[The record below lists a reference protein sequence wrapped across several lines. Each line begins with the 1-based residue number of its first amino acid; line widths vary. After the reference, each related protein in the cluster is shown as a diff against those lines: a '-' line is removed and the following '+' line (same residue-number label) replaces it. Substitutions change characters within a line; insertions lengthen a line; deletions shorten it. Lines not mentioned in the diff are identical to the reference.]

1 MTRFLPAFRPT
12 RARSFAFSLLFRIFA
27 EHIQDNLK
35 TNYNKALRRHCPGGI
50 PRIMLQNTQVKTLD
64 KVVVRFCGDS
74 GDGMQLAGNIFTNVS
89 AGLGNQVSTFPDYPA
104 EIRAPQGS
112 LGGVSGFQVS
122 VGAEVHTPGDSCD
135 VLVAMNAAALK
146 QNHRFIK
153 PGGVI
158 IVDIDS
164 FREPD
169 LKKAQYATLDP
180 FTELGIKAQLVEVPV
195 TSMTKAALA
204 DSGLDNK
211 SMLKCR
217 NIFTL
222 GLVCW
227 LFDRPLDAALHH
239 LRKKFAKKP
248 AIFEANAKV
257 LQAGYD
263 YGHNI
268 HASVST
274 YRIETQNPKPGVYT
288 DINGNTA
295 TAWGLIMASEKC
307 GRPLFLGS
315 YPITPATDILHE
327 LAKRKDLGVKA
338 CQMED
343 EIAGVCS
350 AIGASFAG
358 NLAVTSTSGPGLALK
373 SEGIGLAVMAELPLV
388 VIDVQRGG
396 PSTGLPTK
404 TEQTDLMQAL
414 YGRNGESPV
423 AVVAPATPVDCFTM
437 AFEACRIAVEH
448 MTPVILLSDAFIGN
462 GSSAWRVPDAD
473 EYPRIKTNDIPADV
487 LAAGWRPYMRTEN
500 LSRYWPVAGTEGA
513 AHRLGGLEK
522 DAETGAISNNPA
534 NHEKMVRLRQEKI
547 ARIASDIPELEV
559 LGNADA
565 DTLII
570 GWGGT
575 YGHIRSAV
583 DELNAAGKPV
593 AMAHFRYINPLPAN
607 TADVVARYKR
617 IIVAELNTGMF
628 ADYLQSRFPDK
639 LFLRI
644 NKIQGQPFS
653 VNELVD
659 RATKLME
666 E

>member
-1 MTRFLPAFRPT
+1 ML
-12 RARSFAFSLLFRIFA
+12 
-27 EHIQDNLK
+27 EN
-35 TNYNKALRRHCPGGI
+35 TN
-50 PRIMLQNTQVKTLD
+50 VKTLD
-64 KVVVRFCGDS
+64 KVVVRFSGDS

-122 VGAEVHTPGDSCD
+122 VGKGVHTPGDSCD
-135 VLVAMNAAALK
+135 VLISMNAAALK
-146 QNHRFIK
+146 QNHRFLK

-164 FREPD
+164 FRESD
-169 LKKAQYATLDP
+169 LKKANYATENP
-180 FTELGIKAQLVEVPV
+180 FEELGIKAQIVEVPV
-195 TSMTKAALA
+195 TTMTKAALA

-211 SMLKCR
+211 GILKCR
-217 NIFTL
+217 NIFAL

-227 LFDRPLDAALHH
+227 LFDRPLEAALHH
-239 LRKKFAKKP
+239 LRKKFGKKP
-248 AIFEANAKV
+248 AVFEANAKV

-274 YRIETQNPKPGVYT
+274 YRVETEDPKPGIYT

-423 AVVAPATPVDCFTM
+423 AVVAPASPTDCFTM

-462 GSSAWRVPDAD
+462 GSSAWRVPEAD
-473 EYPRIKTNDIPADV
+473 EYPEIKTPDVPAQKLVDHT
-487 LAAGWRPYMRTEN
+487 WHPYDRRDN
-500 LSRYWPVAGTEGA
+500 LGRYWPVGGTEGA
-513 AHRLGGLEK
+513 THRLGGLEK
-522 DAETGAISNNPA
+522 DAVSGAISNDPV
-534 NHEKMVRLRQEKI
+534 NHEKMVNLRREKI
-547 ARIASDIPELEV
+547 ARIADDIPALELN
-559 LGNADA
+559 GCPDA
-565 DTLII
+565 DTLLV

-575 YGHIRSAV
+575 YGHLRSAV
-583 DELNAAGKPV
+583 EELNAAGKPI
-593 AMAHFRYINPLPAN
+593 ALAHFRYINPLPAN
-607 TADVVARYKR
+607 TADIIARYRR

-628 ADYLQSRFPDK
+628 ADFLQCRYPDAHIQ
-639 LFLRI
+639 RI

-653 VNELVD
+653 VGEIVD
-659 RATKLME
+659 RVTKYME
-666 E
+666 ED

>member
-1 MTRFLPAFRPT
+1 ML
-12 RARSFAFSLLFRIFA
+12 
-27 EHIQDNLK
+27 EK
-35 TNYNKALRRHCPGGI
+35 TN
-50 PRIMLQNTQVKTLD
+50 VKVLD
-64 KVVVRFCGDS
+64 KVVVRFSGDS
-74 GDGMQLAGNIFTNVS
+74 GDGMQLAGNIFTNIS
-89 AGLGNQVSTFPDYPA
+89 AGIGNQVSTFPDYPA

-112 LGGVSGFQVS
+112 LSGVSGFQVS
-122 VGAEVHTPGDSCD
+122 VGTGVYTPGDQAD
-135 VLVAMNAAALK
+135 VLIAMNPAALK
-146 QNHRFIK
+146 QNVKFLK

-164 FREPD
+164 FKEAD
-169 LKKAQYATLDP
+169 LKKALFETNEP
-180 FTELGIKAQLVEVPV
+180 FKELGITAQVLEVPV
-195 TSMTKAALA
+195 TSMTKDALA
-204 DSGLDNK
+204 ESGLDLK

-217 NIFTL
+217 NIFAL

-227 LFDRPLDAALHH
+227 LFDRPLESALHH
-239 LRKKFAKKP
+239 LKTKFAKKP

-257 LQAGYD
+257 IQAGFD

-274 YRIETQNPKPGVYT
+274 YRIESDEIKPGVYT

-295 TAWGLIMASEKC
+295 TAWGLIMASEKA

-388 VIDVQRGG
+388 IIDVQRGG

-414 YGRNGESPV
+414 YGRNGECPL
-423 AVVAPATPVDCFTM
+423 AVVAPATPTDCFTM
-437 AFEACRIAVEH
+437 AFEACRIAIEH
-448 MTPVILLSDAFIGN
+448 MTPVVMLTDAFIGN
-462 GSSAWRVPDAD
+462 GSSAWRIPEAD
-473 EYPRIKTNDIPADV
+473 EYPEIKPNYVPEELKGT
-487 LAAGWRPYMRTEN
+487 WKPYLRDEKTKV
-500 LSRYWPVAGTEGA
+500 RYWAIPGTEGF

-522 DAETGAISNNPA
+522 DAVTSAISTDPI
-534 NHEKMVRLRQEKI
+534 NHEKMVYIRKEKI
-547 ARIASDIPELEV
+547 ERIADDIPALEV
-559 LGNADA
+559 SHNADA
-565 DTLII
+565 DTLLV

-575 YGHIRSAV
+575 FGHLYTAAE
-583 DELNAAGKPV
+583 ELNKEGKPV
-593 AMAHFRYINPLPAN
+593 AFAHFRYINPLPAN
-607 TADVVARYKR
+607 TAEVFAKYRRV
-617 IIVAELNTGMF
+617 IVAELNTGQF
-628 ADYLQSRFPDK
+628 ADYLQSKFPEVK
-639 LFLRI
+639 FERI
-644 NKIQGQPFS
+644 NKVQGQPF
-653 VNELVD
+653 LVKEVID
-659 RATKLME
+659 GVTKIME
-666 E
+666 GK

>member
-1 MTRFLPAFRPT
+1 ML
-12 RARSFAFSLLFRIFA
+12 
-27 EHIQDNLK
+27 DK
-35 TNYNKALRRHCPGGI
+35 TK
-50 PRIMLQNTQVKTLD
+50 VKVLD
-64 KVVVRFCGDS
+64 KVVVRFSGDS

-89 AGLGNQVSTFPDYPA
+89 AGIGNQVSTFPDYPA

-112 LGGVSGFQVS
+112 LSGVSGFQVS
-122 VGAEVHTPGDSCD
+122 VGKGVHTPGDSCD
-135 VLVAMNAAALK
+135 VLIAMNPAALK
-146 QNHRFIK
+146 QNVKFLK
-153 PGGVI
+153 AGGVI

-164 FREPD
+164 FKEADLRKALFETDEPF
-169 LKKAQYATLDP
+169 A
-180 FTELGIKAQLVEVPV
+180 ELGIDPRQVVEAPV
-195 TSMTKAALA
+195 TTLTKAALA

-211 SMLKCR
+211 SILKCR
-217 NIFTL
+217 NIFAL

-227 LFDRPLDAALHH
+227 LFDRPIESAKRH
-239 LRKKFAKKP
+239 LSKKFAKKP
-248 AIFEANAKV
+248 AVYEANAKV
-257 LQAGYD
+257 IDAGYN

-274 YRIETQNPKPGVYT
+274 YRIETEDPRPGIYT

-373 SEGIGLAVMAELPLV
+373 GEGIGLAVMAELPLV

-423 AVVAPATPVDCFTM
+423 AVVAPSSPTDCFTM

-473 EYPRIKTNDIPADV
+473 EYPEIHTHDV
-487 LAAGWRPYMRTEN
+487 PENLRDGSWRPYMRDEA
-500 LSRYWPVAGTEGA
+500 SKVRYWAVPGTEGC
-513 AHRLGGLEK
+513 AHRIGGLEK
-522 DAETGAISNNPA
+522 DAVTGGISTDPL
-534 NHEKMVRLRQEKI
+534 NHEIMVNTRREKI
-547 ARIASDIPELEV
+547 ARIADDIPELEV
-559 LGNADA
+559 IGNPNA
-565 DTLII
+565 DTLLV

-575 YGHIRSAV
+575 YGHLHTAA
-583 DELNAAGKPV
+583 DELNAAGRNV
-593 AMAHFRYINPLPAN
+593 AFTHFRYINPLPKN
-607 TADVVARYKR
+607 TGDVLRRYKR
-617 IIVAELNTGMF
+617 VVVAELNTGMF
-628 ADYLQSRFPDK
+628 ADYLQAKFPEVEIK
-639 LFLRI
+639 RI
-644 NKIQGQPFS
+644 NKIQGQPFL
-653 VNELVD
+653 VKELVEGV
-659 RATKLME
+659 TKYME
-666 E
+666 

>member
-1 MTRFLPAFRPT
+1 ML
-12 RARSFAFSLLFRIFA
+12 
-27 EHIQDNLK
+27 EN
-35 TNYNKALRRHCPGGI
+35 TN
-50 PRIMLQNTQVKTLD
+50 VKTLD
-64 KVVVRFCGDS
+64 KVVVRFSGDS

-122 VGAEVHTPGDSCD
+122 VGKGVHTPGDSCD
-135 VLVAMNAAALK
+135 VLISMNAAALK
-146 QNHRFIK
+146 QNHRFLK

-164 FREPD
+164 FRESD
-169 LKKAQYATLDP
+169 LKKAQYATDNP
-180 FTELGIKAQLVEVPV
+180 FEELGIKAQIVEVPV
-195 TSMTKAALA
+195 TTMTKAALA

-211 SMLKCR
+211 SVLKCR
-217 NIFTL
+217 NIFAL

-227 LFDRPLDAALHH
+227 LFDRPLEAALHH

-248 AIFEANAKV
+248 AVFEANAKV

-274 YRIETQNPKPGVYT
+274 YRVETEDPKPGIYT

-423 AVVAPATPVDCFTM
+423 AVVAPASPTDCFTM

-462 GSSAWRVPDAD
+462 GSSAWRVPEAD
-473 EYPRIKTNDIPADV
+473 EYPVIKTPDVPADE
-487 LAAGWRPYMRTEN
+487 LANHTWHAYERREN
-500 LSRYWPVAGTEGA
+500 LGRYWPVGGTEGA

-522 DAETGAISNNPA
+522 DSVTGAISNDPA
-534 NHEKMVRLRQEKI
+534 NHEKMVMLRREKI
-547 ARIASDIPELEV
+547 ARIADDIPSLEL
-559 LGNADA
+559 LGDKDA
-565 DTLII
+565 DTLLI

-575 YGHIRSAV
+575 YGHLHSAV
-583 DELNAAGKPV
+583 DELNAAGRRV
-593 AMAHFRYINPLPAN
+593 ALAHFRYINPLPKN
-607 TADVVARYKR
+607 TGEVLARYSR

-628 ADYLQSRFPDK
+628 ADYLQCRYPDAHI
-639 LFLRI
+639 LRI
-644 NKIQGQPFS
+644 NKIQGQPFAVS
-653 VNELVD
+653 EIVD
-659 RATKLME
+659 RVTKYME
-666 E
+666 ED

>member
-1 MTRFLPAFRPT
+1 ML
-12 RARSFAFSLLFRIFA
+12 
-27 EHIQDNLK
+27 EK
-35 TNYNKALRRHCPGGI
+35 TN
-50 PRIMLQNTQVKTLD
+50 VKVLD
-64 KVVVRFCGDS
+64 KVVVRFSGDS

-112 LGGVSGFQVS
+112 LSGVSGFQVS
-122 VGAEVHTPGDSCD
+122 VGTGVHTPGDNAD
-135 VLVAMNAAALK
+135 VLIAMNAAALK
-146 QNHRFIK
+146 TNHRFLK

-164 FREPD
+164 FRESD
-169 LKKAQYATLDP
+169 LKKALYTTDNP
-180 FTELGIKAQLVEVPV
+180 FEELGIKAQVVEVPV
-195 TSMTKAALA
+195 TTMTKAALA

-211 SMLKCR
+211 SVLKCR
-217 NIFTL
+217 NIFAL

-227 LFDRPLDAALHH
+227 LFDRPLESALRH
-239 LRKKFAKKP
+239 LKNKFAKKP
-248 AIFEANAKV
+248 AVYEANAKV

-274 YRIETQNPKPGVYT
+274 YKVETEDPRPGVYT

-373 SEGIGLAVMAELPLV
+373 SEGIGLAVIAELPLV

-423 AVVAPATPVDCFTM
+423 AVVAPASPTDCFTM

-462 GSSAWRVPDAD
+462 GASAWRIPEAD
-473 EYPRIKTNDIPADV
+473 EYPEIKTPDVPAEL
-487 LAAGWRPYMRTEN
+487 LASGTWRPYMRTDN
-500 LSRYWPVAGTEGA
+500 LSRYWPVGGTEGG

-522 DAETGAISNNPA
+522 DTKTGAISTDPV
-534 NHEKMVRLRQEKI
+534 NHEKMVLLRREKI
-547 ARIASDIPELEV
+547 TRIADNIPALEV
-559 LGNADA
+559 LGDPSAE
-565 DTLII
+565 TLLV

-575 YGHIRSAV
+575 YGHLRTAAE
-583 DELNAAGKPV
+583 ELCAAGHPV
-593 AMAHFRYINPLPAN
+593 AFAHFRYINPLPAN
-607 TADVVARYKR
+607 TGEVLARYKR
-617 IIVAELNTGMF
+617 VIVAELNTGMF
-628 ADYLQSRFPDK
+628 ADYLQCRFTDSK
-639 LFLRI
+639 ILRI

-653 VNELVD
+653 VGEVVD
-659 RATKLME
+659 HTLKLME